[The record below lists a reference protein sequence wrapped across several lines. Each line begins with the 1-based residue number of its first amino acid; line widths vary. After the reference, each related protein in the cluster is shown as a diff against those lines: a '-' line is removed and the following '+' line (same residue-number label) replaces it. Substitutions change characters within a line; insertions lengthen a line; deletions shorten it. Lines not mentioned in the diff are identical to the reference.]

1 MKNSRRYAVIVIGL
15 ISLMFYVAS
24 NELKQLPDYG
34 AVPKW
39 QFVNQDGQPFGT
51 MDLYGTPWVANFIFT
66 SCPRACPLLAQSTK
80 QLQDR
85 MQKWIPK
92 EGKSPASIVSI
103 TVDPL
108 TDTPE
113 RLKIFG
119 TTFGA
124 DSRIWQF
131 VRGDYAEMETLV
143 TDGFHQALFRKDR
156 NQAPENAPDPAL
168 SEPTPFD
175 TAHSVHFAL
184 VDATGRIRGFYE
196 QDAASL
202 DLLDAALQR
211 LSD

>member
-1 MKNSRRYAVIVIGL
+1 MRYAVIVIGL
-15 ISLMFYVAS
+15 IALMFFVAS

-39 QFVNQDGQPFGT
+39 TFVNQDGKDFGT
-51 MDLYGTPWVANFIFT
+51 MDLYGKPWVANFIFT

-80 QLQDR
+80 LLQDR
-85 MQKWIPK
+85 MLKWIPP
-92 EGKSPASIVSI
+92 EGPPPASIVSI

-124 DSRIWQF
+124 DNRIWQF
-131 VRGDYAEMETLV
+131 VRGDYAEMEDLV
-143 TDGFHQALFRKDR
+143 TKGFHQALFRKDR
-156 NQAPENAPDPAL
+156 ANAEEKAPDPAL
-168 SEPTPFD
+168 TEPTPFD

-202 DLLDAALQR
+202 DLLDDALRR

>member
-1 MKNSRRYAVIVIGL
+1 MRYAIMIFGL
-15 ISLMFYVAS
+15 VGLMFYVAAS
-24 NELKQLPDYG
+24 ELKQLPDYG

-39 QFVNQDGQPFGT
+39 AFVNQDSQPFGT
-51 MDLYGTPWVANFIFT
+51 MDLYGKPWVANFVFT
-66 SCPRACPLLAQSTK
+66 SCPRACPVLAQSTK
-80 QLQDR
+80 KLQDR
-85 MQKWIPK
+85 MKVWMPE
-92 EGKSPASIVSI
+92 EGPATAAIVSF

-124 DSRIWQF
+124 DNRIWQF
-131 VRGDYAEMETLV
+131 ARGEYEQMEALV
-143 TDGFHQALFRKDR
+143 TEGFHQALFRKDR
-156 NQAPENAPDPAL
+156 GEAPESAPDPAQTQ
-168 SEPTPFD
+168 PTPFD

-202 DLLDAALQR
+202 DLLDEAIQR
-211 LSD
+211 LSP

>member
-1 MKNSRRYAVIVIGL
+1 MKNSRRYAILVIGL

-24 NELKQLPDYG
+24 NELNHLPDYG

-39 QFVNQDGQPFGT
+39 TFVNQDGEPFGT
-51 MDLYGTPWVANFIFT
+51 MDLYGRPWVANFVFT

-80 QLQDR
+80 LLQDR
-85 MQKWIPK
+85 MEKWMPA
-92 EGKSPASIVSI
+92 EGKSPAAIVSI

-124 DSRIWQF
+124 DNRIWQF
-131 VRGDYAEMETLV
+131 ARGDYKEMEALV
-143 TDGFHQALFRKDR
+143 TEGFHQALFRKAR
-156 NQAPENAPDPAL
+156 QAAAEDKPDPAM

-196 QDAASL
+196 QDTASL

>member
-1 MKNSRRYAVIVIGL
+1 
-15 ISLMFYVAS
+15 
-24 NELKQLPDYG
+24 
-34 AVPKW
+34 
-39 QFVNQDGQPFGT
+39 
-51 MDLYGTPWVANFIFT
+51 
-66 SCPRACPLLAQSTK
+66 
-80 QLQDR
+80 

>member
-1 MKNSRRYAVIVIGL
+1 MRYGFMVFGL
-15 ISLMFYVAS
+15 IGLMFYVAAS
-24 NELKQLPDYG
+24 ELKQLPDYG
-34 AVPKW
+34 AVPLW
-39 QFVNQDGQPFGT
+39 TFVNQDGEPFGT
-51 MDLYGTPWVANFIFT
+51 MDLYGKPWVANFVFT
-66 SCPRACPLLAQSTK
+66 SCPRACPILAQSTK

-85 MQKWIPK
+85 MKLWMPE
-92 EGKSPASIVSI
+92 EGPAPASIVSF

-113 RLKIFG
+113 RLKVFG

-131 VRGDYAEMETLV
+131 ARGEYDQMESLV
-143 TDGFHQALFRKDR
+143 TEGFHQALFRKDR
-156 NQAPENAPDPAL
+156 NEAPEDAPDPAKT
-168 SEPTPFD
+168 EPTPFD

-202 DLLDAALQR
+202 DLLDEALQR